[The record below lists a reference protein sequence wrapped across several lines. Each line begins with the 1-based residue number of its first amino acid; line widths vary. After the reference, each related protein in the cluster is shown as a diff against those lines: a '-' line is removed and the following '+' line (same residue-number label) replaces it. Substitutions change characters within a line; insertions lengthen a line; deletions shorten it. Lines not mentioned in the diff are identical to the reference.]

1 MPCAPVTAPFLPP
14 SFSIKPRLCP
24 FVTLLRKWCSSVQ
37 PVVPEFNTTA
47 NVIKDKDS
55 LKYRWRNIKKVY
67 HIYEQL
73 RTRSGWGWDDEQ
85 NLPVPPDEESIQ
97 AAITI
102 NSDYKKY
109 IDKPF
114 PYKRQLDILCGK
126 TTVRGSHFMGS
137 TQDVDVEATR
147 SMVIR
152 EQSPSVD
159 VDALVREILC
169 EENALFLA
177 IDEAIADEILES
189 NEEHSVPRPMH
200 TSSHTGHIWINEVL
214 QGHEGRCYNVFR
226 LHPTMFMRLRDELM
240 ERDLIRDSCYVKA
253 TEKLAIFMYTM
264 GHGVASGAMCEH
276 FQHSSETISKHVCEV
291 TKALA
296 SLRFNYIKLPTLT
309 DPVHLRI
316 RHDDIFYPYFKS
328 EERTEEEADEAQLL
342 LRKKRKVAGL
352 AEQEASR
359 MPPVVRPE
367 VAQRMATELGLIVVR
382 DGSERSAEE
391 QREVS
396 APPGPSEGREQE
408 VARTTT
414 SSTGGAGDDAAG
426 IAAETFARR
435 GEEKGT
441 SPRREVPEKDVPE
454 EAVASA
460 TGATPTGEMTAPQKE
475 VVVVAAAPL
484 PPTKMVAIV
493 EIPSNTL
500 ALVTEGRRE
509 VSDAVAEPARRAE
522 ISNEQPDAVEEI
534 VSSGEDRRPL
544 SKVLKGKSSELPS
557 QAMLEATLGRLGSDA
572 SRVLPPVPV
581 RILSG

>member
-1 MPCAPVTAPFLPP
+1 MFPP
-14 SFSIKPRLCP
+14 AVKEEGKENSGPLSTGKGRLRNW
-24 FVTLLRKWCSSVQ
+24 TLREDRILLDLLIDVHLKTHGSQ
-37 PVVPEFNTTA
+37 GTFKAHAFQDILHQFNITA

-73 RTRSGWGWDDEQ
+73 RTRSGWGWDDER

-97 AAITI
+97 AAIAI

-137 TQDVDVEATR
+137 TQDVDVEATQSFGDDDSDDRQQFNAMGLDSSQFQSIDGDNFNPFDYPSSSQRNPPSR
-147 SMVIR
+147 SVGEKTPTNIHQVEDEATSPTRRRTDHASIGSRKRKSKKSFDPNVLSQYCMLNNERINMVRSLFPNSSSTSSTPQEQYTMR
-152 EQSPSVD
+152 ECVVRMKSLPGPSVD

-240 ERDLIRDSCYVKA
+240 ERDLIRDSRYVKA
-253 TEKLAIFMYTM
+253 TEKLAIFMYAM

-276 FQHSSETISKHVCEV
+276 FQHSFETISKHVREV

-309 DPVHLRI
+309 DPVHPRI
-316 RHDDIFYPYFKS
+316 RHDDKFYPYFKDAIGAIDGTHIPAHILREKHARYRNRKGVIS
-328 EERTEEEADEAQLL
+328 QNVMGFNPLATGFKGRTLPLHNDLVQLFS
-342 LRKKRKVAGL
+342 GW
-352 AEQEASR
+352 
-359 MPPVVRPE
+359 VR
-367 VAQRMATELGLIVVR
+367 IV
-382 DGSERSAEE
+382 
-391 QREVS
+391 
-396 APPGPSEGREQE
+396 
-408 VARTTT
+408 
-414 SSTGGAGDDAAG
+414 
-426 IAAETFARR
+426 
-435 GEEKGT
+435 
-441 SPRREVPEKDVPE
+441 
-454 EAVASA
+454 AVAC
-460 TGATPTGEMTAPQKE
+460 
-475 VVVVAAAPL
+475 L
-484 PPTKMVAIV
+484 
-493 EIPSNTL
+493 
-500 ALVTEGRRE
+500 
-509 VSDAVAEPARRAE
+509 
-522 ISNEQPDAVEEI
+522 
-534 VSSGEDRRPL
+534 
-544 SKVLKGKSSELPS
+544 LKH
-557 QAMLEATLGRLGSDA
+557 
-572 SRVLPPVPV
+572 
-581 RILSG
+581 